1 MSLRDRTAK
10 FLGVTNITG
19 LLLAYFV
26 GNSFDIEVFLL
37 FYKEICLKE
46 REVWRIR
53 ETKSLSSLLSH
64 KVCRRLF
71 AYKSLIFTVI

>member
-53 ETKSLSSLLSH
+53 ETKLLSSLLSH
-64 KVCRRLF
+64 KVCCRLF